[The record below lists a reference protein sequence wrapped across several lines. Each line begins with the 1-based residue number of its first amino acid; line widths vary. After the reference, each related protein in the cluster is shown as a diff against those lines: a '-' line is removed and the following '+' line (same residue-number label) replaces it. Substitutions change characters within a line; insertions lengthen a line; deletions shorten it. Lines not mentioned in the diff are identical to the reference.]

1 MLKFPESWSKLNV
14 VLCHDWLTGMRGGE
28 RVLEILCQAFPEAP
42 IFTMIHNPGSVS
54 DIISSHK
61 IKTSYLQNVPGI
73 MDHYRM
79 FLPLFPSAVNG
90 MRPPEADLVISTSHC
105 IAKALQP
112 RKGCRH
118 LCYCFTPMRYA
129 WTFFD
134 EYFGDNAA
142 KRLAAK
148 PILAC
153 LRRWDRHS
161 SRRVDRF
168 VAISSHVQKRINRFY
183 GREADIVFPPV
194 ETGRLTAGNETS
206 GDYDLI
212 VSALV
217 PYKRVDLAVGAY
229 TRMGRALKVVGIG
242 GELSRLK
249 EKAGPCIEFLEWLPD
264 SDVHDLYRGC
274 RMLIFPG
281 EEDFGIVPLEAQACG
296 KPVVAFRKGGA
307 LETVV
312 DGETGVFF
320 NEQTESSLTDAIE
333 RCGKI
338 QWNSAAI
345 RSNAERFSPQEF
357 VNGIANSISRCME
370 S

>member
-1 MLKFPESWSKLNV
+1 MLEFPESWSKLNV

-28 RVLEILCQAFPEAP
+28 KVLEILCQAFPEAP

-54 DIISSHK
+54 DIINSHD

-79 FLPLFPSAVNG
+79 FLPLFPSAVKG
-90 MRPPEADLVISTSHC
+90 MHPPEADLVISTSHC
-105 IAKALQP
+105 IAKSLQP
-112 RKGCRH
+112 HKGCRH

-134 EYFGDNAA
+134 EYFGDSVA
-142 KRLAAK
+142 KRMAAR
-148 PILAC
+148 PILAW
-153 LRRWDRHS
+153 LRRWDRNT

-168 VAISSHVQKRINRFY
+168 VAISSHVQERINRFY
-183 GREADIVFPPV
+183 GRDADIVFPPV
-194 ETGRLTAGNETS
+194 ETGRLTAGDEMP

-217 PYKRVDLAVGAY
+217 PYKRVDLAVNAY
-229 TRMGRALKVVGIG
+229 TRMNRPLKIVGIG
-242 GELSRLK
+242 SELGRLRK
-249 EKAGPCIEFLEWLPD
+249 MAGPSIEFLEWLPD
-264 SDVHDLYRGC
+264 SDVHDLYRKC

-296 KPVVAFRKGGA
+296 RPVVAFRKGGA

-312 DGETGVFF
+312 DGQTGVFF
-320 NEQTESSLTDAIE
+320 EEQTEQSLTDAIE
-333 RCGKI
+333 RCGMIK
-338 QWNSAAI
+338 WNSEAI
-345 RSNAERFSPQEF
+345 RSHAEKFSPQEF
-357 VNGIANSISRCME
+357 VNGLAESISRCLA